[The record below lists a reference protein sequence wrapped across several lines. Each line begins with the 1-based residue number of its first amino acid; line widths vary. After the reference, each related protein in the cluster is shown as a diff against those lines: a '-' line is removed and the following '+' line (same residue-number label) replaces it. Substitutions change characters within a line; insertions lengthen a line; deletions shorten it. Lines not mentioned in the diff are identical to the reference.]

1 MSRLAKVCVVMG
13 DDRHVLTGEPAFR
26 SYPSLAYEINRLFC
40 ESRSWDFRYERYQL
54 PSRPWGRLSAF
65 AHKPRQHRAAS
76 WIKLLAVYKVLE
88 LGYDFVVWIDSDCIF
103 YDHDANWDS
112 ILENFDQSDLQF
124 LSWVDR
130 PFFTDQFCAGFF
142 VVRNSDIVRRM
153 LVDLWNDPSEY
164 SWKHVFEQSALNR
177 FFKSKPSEWSLIIDE
192 PMFQLEEPSQK
203 LLHIASFDH
212 EQRVPTFQSWFV
224 KNKKSFL
231 PQKIEKHVFN
241 SLDVDGADFEVSQIE
256 PRNVDQLRREFWSF
270 FQALRAALKRL
281 RYFKYSKG

>member
-1 MSRLAKVCVVMG
+1 
-13 DDRHVLTGEPAFR
+13 
-26 SYPSLAYEINRLFC
+26 
-40 ESRSWDFRYERYQL
+40 
-54 PSRPWGRLSAF
+54 
-65 AHKPRQHRAAS
+65 
-76 WIKLLAVYKVLE
+76 
-88 LGYDFVVWIDSDCIF
+88 
-103 YDHDANWDS
+103 
-112 ILENFDQSDLQF
+112 
-124 LSWVDR
+124 
-130 PFFTDQFCAGFF
+130 
-142 VVRNSDIVRRM
+142 
-153 LVDLWNDPSEY
+153 
-164 SWKHVFEQSALNR
+164 
-177 FFKSKPSEWSLIIDE
+177 
-192 PMFQLEEPSQK
+192 MFQLEEPSQK

>member
-1 MSRLAKVCVVMG
+1 
-13 DDRHVLTGEPAFR
+13 
-26 SYPSLAYEINRLFC
+26 
-40 ESRSWDFRYERYQL
+40 
-54 PSRPWGRLSAF
+54 
-65 AHKPRQHRAAS
+65 
-76 WIKLLAVYKVLE
+76 
-88 LGYDFVVWIDSDCIF
+88 
-103 YDHDANWDS
+103 
-112 ILENFDQSDLQF
+112 LQF

-231 PQKIEKHVFN
+231 PQKIEKHVFTT
-241 SLDVDGADFEVSQIE
+241 LDVDGADFEVSQIE